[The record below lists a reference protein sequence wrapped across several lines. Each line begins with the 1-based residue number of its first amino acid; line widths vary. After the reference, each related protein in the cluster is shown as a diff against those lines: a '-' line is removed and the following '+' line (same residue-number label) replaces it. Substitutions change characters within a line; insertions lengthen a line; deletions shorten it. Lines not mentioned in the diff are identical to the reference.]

1 VTSVRTIL
9 RDRRDPER
17 GSVMLLVSIILIAL
31 LSGGAIALYIQMSS
45 NKQVGFT
52 STSRASLYCA
62 ESGLA
67 EARATIGAFYSVWN
81 DILDTDPANDPP
93 WYPIRGD
100 IDDPKDGVTDFEVTV
115 RDNDDEPTSMPNDP
129 THDNDL
135 KIFIISKCTKYP
147 DAPREVLELVVY
159 DQGQQQYRNQ
169 AGQGSGNTGNA
180 N

>member
-1 VTSVRTIL
+1 MTL
-9 RDRRDPER
+9 RRPRPDPER

-31 LSGGAIALYIQMSS
+31 LSGGAIALYIQISS
-45 NKQVGFT
+45 NKQVGFA

-67 EARATIGAFYSVWN
+67 EARATIGAVYSLWN
-81 DILDTDPANDPP
+81 DLLDGDPSNDPA
-93 WYPIRGD
+93 WYPLRGD
-100 IDDPKDGVTDFEVTV
+100 IDDPKDGVNDWEVTV
-115 RDNDDEPTSMPNDP
+115 RDNDDEPSSVANDP
-129 THDNDL
+129 ARDNDL
-135 KIFIISKCTKYP
+135 KIFIISRCTKYN